1 MKKLDTKDENYV
13 DKLTKNLE
21 GVGFTGSNELDSAVG
36 DLSKD
41 RRNPLSE
48 LNRKI
53 RRMLG
58 LPVKYEEDPK

>member
-13 DKLTKNLE
+13 DELTENLE
-21 GVGFTGSNELDSAVG
+21 GVGFTGSTEFDSAVG